1 MMRSNIPIS
10 IFIFDPCQHNK
21 TQERAEHVL
30 ENSYV
35 VPVSPFPFNKYL
47 NIQRER
53 VNELGNRCV
62 SSKDYSATKTSF
74 PSRYVSQIKYNFTF
88 TKNEANSFFK
98 VEIFNVVH
106 SV

>member
-1 MMRSNIPIS
+1 MN
-10 IFIFDPCQHNK
+10 PCQHNK

-88 TKNEANSFFK
+88 TKTKLTLFINLN
-98 VEIFNVVH
+98 IQRCTMCNTR
-106 SV
+106 